1 VEWESLIV
9 RIVPILAFL
18 VCITIVAELA
28 DGLGVFTTLAR
39 GAARLAAGSVLGLWL
54 LIVAIAVT
62 STAVLSLD
70 MSTQALSSRP
80 GRALPPCS
88 GLGGAARP
96 ALRCPGG
103 ASPRVALLVPLLL
116 AASVTVLWLAH
127 R

>member
-28 DGLGVFTTLAR
+28 DGLG
-39 GAARLAAGSVLGLWL
+39 
-54 LIVAIAVT
+54 
-62 STAVLSLD
+62 
-70 MSTQALSSRP
+70 SRHW
-80 GRALPPCS
+80 RA
-88 GLGGAARP
+88 LGGAARP

-116 AASVTVLWLAH
+116 ATSVTALWLAH